1 MGETDKDNTATANE
15 SAKKGEKSE
24 LEDFL
29 YGWEYFS
36 MKDVVPKYIEKLFKA
51 FRGEDK
57 GCLNPFSEKIFGFNN
72 GDLVVICS
80 KQSMLRTQFVLKW
93 VREFALRQ
101 QKSVGLISCGFLD
114 YDDIAL
120 RLFSPEANRNY
131 YNLRTDHLRNKEI
144 EKLQVA
150 SGNLCDTAIYIS
162 HLPNTDFEKLEII
175 ARAMVESH
183 KIEILFVDGFEYMYE
198 IVVSKLAVEGQDTA
212 FSPDDKR
219 GYYNEIDSVIKQF
232 KTFAE
237 ELDIPIVLTMP
248 VKKDTY
254 IAEVFEDRLVI
265 PLVADKVLLLHKCSG
280 SDSEGNEIVTVQS
293 RNMDAVDVKYSLIT
307 KDFKLIEDE

>member
-1 MGETDKDNTATANE
+1 MGEADKD
-15 SAKKGEKSE
+15 SEKSE

-36 MKDVVPKYIEKLFKA
+36 IKDVVPKYVENVFKV

-57 GCLNPFSEKIFGFNN
+57 GVLNPCDEKIFGFNK
-72 GDLVVICS
+72 GDLVVIS
-80 KQSMLRTQFVLKW
+80 SIKSMLRTQFALKW

-101 QKSVGLISCGFLD
+101 QKSVGLISCGILSF
-114 YDDIAL
+114 DDIAL
-120 RLFSPEANRNY
+120 RLFSPEANINY
-131 YNLRTDHLRNKEI
+131 YNLSTAHLCTKEL
-144 EKLQVA
+144 ERLQAA
-150 SGNLCDTAIYIS
+150 SGNLYDTPIYIS
-162 HLPNTDFEKLEII
+162 HLPNTDFDKLEII

-254 IAEVFEDRLVI
+254 IAEAFEDRLVI

-280 SDSEGNEIVTVQS
+280 SDSDGHEIVTVQS
-293 RNMDAVDVKYSLIT
+293 RNAASVDVKFSLIT
-307 KDFKLIEDE
+307 RDFKFIEDEY

>member
-1 MGETDKDNTATANE
+1 MGEADKDN
-15 SAKKGEKSE
+15 EKSE

-29 YGWEYFS
+29 FGWEYFS

-57 GCLNPFSEKIFGFNN
+57 GCLNPFGEKIFGFNN

-80 KQSMLRTQFVLKW
+80 KQTMLRTQFALKW

-101 QKSVGLISCGFLD
+101 QKSVGLISCGSLD

-120 RLFSPEANRNY
+120 RFFSPEANINY
-131 YNLRTDHLRNKEI
+131 YNLSTAHLCTKEL
-144 EKLQVA
+144 ERLQVA

-183 KIEILFVDGFEYMYE
+183 KIEIMFVDGFEYMYE
-198 IVVSKLAVEGQDTA
+198 IVVLKHAVERQETA

-232 KTFAE
+232 KTLAE
-237 ELDIPIVLTMP
+237 ELNIPIVLTMP

-254 IAEVFEDRLVI
+254 IAEAFEDRLMI
-265 PLVADKVLLLHKCSG
+265 PLVADKVLLLRKSSG

-293 RNMDAVDVKYSLIT
+293 RNMDIVDVKYSLIT